1 MYHLNGTPVPP
12 ITFSLGHF
20 SLQAL
25 AGDSCTSKGAVQT
38 ERGRGSEVRKMA
50 AKKREALKTVAVFRV
65 CSAWLD

>member
-38 ERGRGSEVRKMA
+38 ERGRGREVRKDGSE
-50 AKKREALKTVAVFRV
+50 KERSPENSGRI
-65 CSAWLD
+65 